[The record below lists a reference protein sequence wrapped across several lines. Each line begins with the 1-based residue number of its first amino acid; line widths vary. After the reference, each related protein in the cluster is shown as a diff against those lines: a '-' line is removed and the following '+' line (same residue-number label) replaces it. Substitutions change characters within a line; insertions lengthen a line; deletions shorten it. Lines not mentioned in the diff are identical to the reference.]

1 MLSLFLI
8 QRSFVPHPASCS
20 RIQTVVSDPSQED
33 DDQIIDSNK
42 QNQNLLTESSQGN
55 RDKEMLGT
63 GAGARGLLSVFDST
77 LRIFL

>member
-1 MLSLFLI
+1 MLSLFPT

-20 RIQTVVSDPSQED
+20 RIQTVVSDPSQEDD

-63 GAGARGLLSVFDST
+63 GARGLLSVFYST

>member
-63 GAGARGLLSVFDST
+63 GARGLLSVFDST